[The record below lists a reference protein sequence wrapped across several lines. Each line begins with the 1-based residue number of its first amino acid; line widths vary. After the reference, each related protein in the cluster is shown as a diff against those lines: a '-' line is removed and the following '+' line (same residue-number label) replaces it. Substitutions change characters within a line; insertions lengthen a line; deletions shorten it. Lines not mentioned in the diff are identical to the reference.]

1 MDILTRLDACAEC
14 EQAPLAP
21 LLADAAAEIRM
32 LRKDAERY
40 RWLRVCD
47 ANQED
52 AVMIRG
58 DCFDRDELLSGTK
71 LDAAIDAAMAGAND
85 QVQP

>member
-40 RWLRVCD
+40 RWLRIKCGLVPSAFGIGQVAMTLAGSADERD
-47 ANQED
+47 AK
-52 AVMIRG
+52 
-58 DCFDRDELLSGTK
+58 K
-71 LDAAIDAAMAGAND
+71 LDAHIDAAMKGANK
-85 QVQP
+85 Q

>member
-40 RWLRVCD
+40 RTARCMTPHQWSAAWELNV
-47 ANQED
+47 AT
-52 AVMIRG
+52 G
-58 DCFDRDELLSGTK
+58 KPFDEI
-71 LDAAIDAAMAGAND
+71 IDNMRPFVGGR
-85 QVQP
+85 

>member
-40 RWLRVCD
+40 RTARCMTPHQWSAAWELN
-47 ANQED
+47 A
-52 AVMIRG
+52 ATG
-58 DCFDRDELLSGTK
+58 KPFDEI
-71 LDAAIDAAMAGAND
+71 IDNMRPFVGGR
-85 QVQP
+85 